1 MTKADRL
8 GHLQLWFAFL
18 LGYAMPRYKGT
29 LVECWGCQA
38 SLTGSCMWKVE
49 RSFRPFLG
57 MWSLPACFLSE
68 WESCPRSQGPQDC
81 LPQARAAMAPGDGLR
96 RRLRVSFAIGVAPD
110 HGRLAR
116 FSGCEQGAR
125 CAGEVPEHSESLR
138 GALCLLQAEVTAG
151 CMQ

>member
-1 MTKADRL
+1 MEGRQVFQALSWDLVFVFACSRL
-8 GHLQLWFAFL
+8 LAWNAL
-18 LGYAMPRYKGT
+18 
-29 LVECWGCQA
+29 
-38 SLTGSCMWKVE
+38 
-49 RSFRPFLG
+49 
-57 MWSLPACFLSE
+57 ACCLSE